1 MAKLLFRMRHVPD
14 DEAAEVRALL
24 EQHEIEYFET
34 FAGNWGISLP
44 ALWLKH
50 EEQYSQA
57 RQILDEYQA
66 KRGEKMRAEYEEQ
79 RALGQARTMWHSFM
93 DNPLRFIAYFAMIG
107 IVLYFSLSFFL
118 GFI

>member
-1 MAKLLFRMRHVPD
+1 
-14 DEAAEVRALL
+14 VRALL

-50 EEQYSQA
+50 KEQYSQA

-79 RALGQARTMWHSFM
+79 RALGQARTHVAQFYGQSTAIHCL
-93 DNPLRFIAYFAMIG
+93 LRHDRYCALFLVELFPRLHLRT
-107 IVLYFSLSFFL
+107 VLK
-118 GFI
+118 